1 MRSWVGEVWEGN
13 KSQAAA
19 LESVLL
25 GGGKRILGCS
35 SKTCNEAV
43 RGDLG
48 IDTLQGRRDKA
59 KLKWW
64 YKLVTMP
71 EDRYPKKLFS
81 QDWNIKSHRGRQRKV
96 WSRIINDLFVSLEL
110 DKAEWL
116 KDIMDGSSSLKA
128 FLALAG
134 ESISERESKRFEE
147 GLNTKVKLTLY
158 KTFGK
163 AIEFKKYLHG
173 VADAGSRLLFKFQS
187 GTHGLN
193 EELGRHRSREGNKE
207 CVLCGNECESVSHVL
222 WECSA

>member
-1 MRSWVGEVWEGN
+1 MFM
-13 KSQAAA
+13 
-19 LESVLL
+19 
-25 GGGKRILGCS
+25 
-35 SKTCNEAV
+35 
-43 RGDLG
+43 LG

-81 QDWNIKSHRGRQRKV
+81 QDWNIKPRRGRQRKV

-134 ESISERESKRFEE
+134 ESISEREVK
-147 GLNTKVKLTLY
+147 GLRKDLILKSN
-158 KTFGK
+158 
-163 AIEFKKYLHG
+163 
-173 VADAGSRLLFKFQS
+173 
-187 GTHGLN
+187 
-193 EELGRHRSREGNKE
+193 
-207 CVLCGNECESVSHVL
+207 
-222 WECSA
+222 